1 MPAHAQPQFSAEPV
15 TAGAMMP
22 IRLSP
27 DQAILRA
34 SYLLHL
40 RQGPAFLRRVLLWDI
55 QAAIDIG
62 AEKLIDDLHAVLHQ
76 FQIDYSGAFGSPC
89 SDEGKPACDA

>member
-1 MPAHAQPQFSAEPV
+1 MM
-15 TAGAMMP
+15 AGAMMP

-55 QAAIDIG
+55 QAALDIG

-76 FQIDYSGAFGSPC
+76 FQIDYSGAFGAPLPG
-89 SDEGKPACDA
+89 DGKPTCNA

>member
-1 MPAHAQPQFSAEPV
+1 MPAHAQPHFSADALM
-15 TAGAMMP
+15 AGAMMP
-22 IRLSP
+22 ARLSS

-34 SYLLHL
+34 SYQLHL

-55 QAAIDIG
+55 QAAVDIG

-76 FQIDYSGAFGSPC
+76 FQIDYSGAFGAPC
-89 SDEGKPACDA
+89 SDTDKPACDA